1 MESNNK
7 TIEQTVMT
15 MSAADDLRGRQSVR
29 TTFKLSEATVRAV
42 SIVAAHL
49 GIKQKSLFDHLMD
62 ESTALETLSTEMQ
75 ANVIAQGRVQKTYV
89 ISRRSLDCVERLSKN
104 LHTSRDV
111 VVEICVQRLLPI
123 IAAERLQHEKRKEV
137 LVNFKKQSV
146 AVQELLKKTLLVLG
160 DNDPVSAK
168 IATAASAMETA
179 CRQIEDFVE
188 RGKIIEESHTTIIDG
203 KSKVPS
209 TSRR

>member
-7 TIEQTVMT
+7 TIVQTVMI

-29 TTFKLSEATVRAV
+29 TTFKLSEATIHAV

-49 GIKQKSLFDHLMD
+49 GVKQKALFDHLMD
-62 ESTALETLSTEMQ
+62 DSNALETLSTAMQ
-75 ANVIAQGRVQKTYV
+75 ANVTAQGRVQKTYV

-104 LHTSRDV
+104 LQISRDV

-137 LVNFKKQSV
+137 LVNFKIQSV
-146 AVQELLKKTLLVLG
+146 AVQELFKKTLLMLG

-168 IATAASAMETA
+168 IAAATIAMETA
-179 CRQIEDFVE
+179 CRQIEDLIE
-188 RGKIIEESHTTIIDG
+188 RGKIIEDSHKTVLDG
-203 KSKVPS
+203 KSKVPP